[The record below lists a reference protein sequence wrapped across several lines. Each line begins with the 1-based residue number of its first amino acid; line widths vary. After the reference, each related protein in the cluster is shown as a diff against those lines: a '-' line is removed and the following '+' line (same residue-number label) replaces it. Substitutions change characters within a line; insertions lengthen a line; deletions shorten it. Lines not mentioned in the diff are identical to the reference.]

1 MKQREYIPRVVGC
14 TWPRWVRDQYFAVE
28 KDASEASLASFTIDS
43 KWKVFYFYAQDF
55 NDKCAADILEF
66 DKYVDQ
72 FEKLNAVVFGISPD
86 NEKCKLAWKQSNP
99 SLATIKH
106 TLVVDSGNELA
117 QECSIAT
124 EEGIPIHATFIVD
137 PDDIIQYVGINN
149 YSVTRNAE
157 EVVRILTECINHEK
171 KEIENE

>member
-14 TWPRWVRDQYFAVE
+14 AWPRWVRDQYFAVE

-72 FEKLNAVVFGISPD
+72 FENLNAVVFGISPD

-124 EEGIPIHATFIVD
+124 EEGVPIHATFIVD

-149 YSVTRNAE
+149 YNVTRNAE
-157 EVVRILTECINHEK
+157 EVVRILTACIGDIN
-171 KEIENE
+171 N